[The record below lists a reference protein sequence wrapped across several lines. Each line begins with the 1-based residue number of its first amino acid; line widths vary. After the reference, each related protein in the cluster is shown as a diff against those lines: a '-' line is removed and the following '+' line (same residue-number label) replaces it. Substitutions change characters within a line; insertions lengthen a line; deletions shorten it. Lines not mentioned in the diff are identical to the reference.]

1 MFHAGGVEGSVFF
14 QDTEDEAVGT
24 VGHELFGIGEHR
36 GVFGIRVGETG
47 ASGADHADD
56 GQGHAS
62 LGFDQRADGRG
73 ETADGD
79 GSAEFD
85 AIRASGMG
93 FQAVINGTTNDLDG
107 DLRHSPILD
116 SEAKELRGLA

>member
-1 MFHAGGVEGSVFF
+1 LFHAGGVEGSVFF

-73 ETADGD
+73 ETADG
-79 GSAEFD
+79 
-85 AIRASGMG
+85 ASGMG